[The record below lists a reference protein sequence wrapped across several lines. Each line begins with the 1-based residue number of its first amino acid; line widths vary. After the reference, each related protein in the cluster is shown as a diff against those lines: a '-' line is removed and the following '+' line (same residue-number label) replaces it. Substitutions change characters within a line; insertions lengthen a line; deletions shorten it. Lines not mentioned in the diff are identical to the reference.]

1 MFRLV
6 GRGRLVGRCDAFEAY
21 DELVEWTK
29 EGRLLLDQREYAAG
43 VSRED
48 SSCSGAVSKR
58 SEWQCE
64 DSGRSSSG
72 NKSSM
77 VRFEKANDVVCGT
90 VGDICGRMSGRCRSK
105 YAADEGDK
113 GGDCGI
119 RVGEGFASSILRH
132 LSFKQIR
139 GVGLMFR
146 SSTYASEQ
154 YRLEPGETICFSQV
168 VLGRISV
175 CFQY

>member
-6 GRGRLVGRCDAFEAY
+6 GKGRLVGRCDAFEAY

-48 SSCSGAVSKR
+48 SSRSGVVSKR

-119 RVGEGFASSILRH
+119 MVGEGFASSLLRH
-132 LSFKQIR
+132 LSFENQTSGNHVAVKHLRLRAVQTR
-139 GVGLMFR
+139 AGGDDQFLTGGAR
-146 SSTYASEQ
+146 SN
-154 YRLEPGETICFSQV
+154 
-168 VLGRISV
+168 
-175 CFQY
+175 